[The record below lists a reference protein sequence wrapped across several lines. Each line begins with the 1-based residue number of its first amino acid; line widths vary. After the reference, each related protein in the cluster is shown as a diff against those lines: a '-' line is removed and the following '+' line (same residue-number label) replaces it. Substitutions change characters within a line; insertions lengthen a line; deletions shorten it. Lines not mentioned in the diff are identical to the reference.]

1 MFAFS
6 MTGCAMMQPI
16 SEAARDGMQLLKP
29 TAAGYRDTSTDDI
42 DDWGF
47 VGEEARGDR
56 PKEADPDPWWQR
68 YVMSSRA
75 RSIERNL
82 GIE

>member
-1 MFAFS
+1 MV
-6 MTGCAMMQPI
+6 QPI
-16 SEAARDGMQLLKP
+16 EDATRQSWAMFRPKGTDYGSSE
-29 TAAGYRDTSTDDI
+29 DDDL

-56 PKEADPDPWWQR
+56 PKEVDPDPWWQR